1 MKEGKEGPPILH
13 LLLDVASTIDVLREE
28 KEEQD
33 DEDDDGVCTRPSLSL
48 SSLLLSSFDDG
59 C

>member
-13 LLLDVASTIDVLREE
+13 LLRDVASTIDVFREE

-33 DEDDDGVCTRPSLSL
+33 DEDEDGVCTRPSLSL
-48 SSLLLSSFDDG
+48 SPLSSFDDG